1 LYICVTIAIIK
12 KKYRVMPFYSEIG
25 GVWWELNSFKEWFET
40 VIACCLGKLTAW
52 AVMIGLVVL
61 FFNKCT

>member
-1 LYICVTIAIIK
+1 
-12 KKYRVMPFYSEIG
+12 MPFYSEIG
-25 GVWWELNSFKEWFET
+25 GVWWELNSFKEWFVT
-40 VIACCLGKLTAW
+40 LMACCLGKLTAW